1 MWNAVKFQYDLN
13 GCLCFYCN
21 LSIPVVRGKIGKTSS
36 LEINEIDENVINWH
50 LEKTILVWPA
60 QYSGHTYI
68 EFLISIVYQMWM
80 KNIGWSSI
88 LNEKLERMSL
98 STASHFVW

>member
-1 MWNAVKFQYDLN
+1 
-13 GCLCFYCN
+13 
-21 LSIPVVRGKIGKTSS
+21 
-36 LEINEIDENVINWH
+36 
-50 LEKTILVWPA
+50 VWPA
-60 QYSGHTYI
+60 QYSGHAYI